1 MPNSLDTAARPKP
14 RKPINWGRK
23 AVIGIP
29 QIWLLA
35 FLLAP
40 FFILLKISV
49 SETDALGIGFDPLV
63 TYVNDALQVNIHFSP
78 YLALVR
84 DSLYIITYL
93 SSMWYA
99 LMTTVLCLVIGY
111 PFSYF
116 IARAKPTVRPA
127 LLMLVMLP
135 FWTSFLIRIYA
146 WKNLLDVN
154 GLVNQFLLWTGIIH
168 TPLRMMFTEFSF
180 MIGMVYGYIPF
191 MILPL
196 YATLVKMDHRLVEAA
211 ADLGSRPLKTF
222 WLVTVPLSK
231 SGIIAGSLL
240 VFIPAVG
247 EYVIPELLGGADT
260 LMIGRVM
267 WNEFFNNIDWPMASA
282 VTCAMVLL
290 LLVPMVRSHSS
301 RSEPLPLLRR
311 LWRSV
316 AATVFFWSM
325 FHAPASSARPM

>member
-1 MPNSLDTAARPKP
+1 MADLVPSTPDKRPAKLF
-14 RKPINWGRK
+14 NWGRL
-23 AVIGIP
+23 AVIGSP
-29 QIWLLA
+29 QLWLIA

-40 FFILLKISV
+40 FFVLLKISL
-49 SETDALGIGFDPLV
+49 SESNALGIGFDPIIS
-63 TYVNDALQVNIHFSP
+63 YVNDSLQFKLRFSA

-84 DSLYIITYL
+84 DNLYILTYL
-93 SSMWYA
+93 SSLWYA
-99 LMTTVLCLVIGY
+99 FLTTVLCLVIGY

-116 IARAKPTVRPA
+116 LARSNPNVRSA

-154 GLVNQFLLWTGIIH
+154 GLINQFLMWAGIIH

-196 YATLVKMDHRLVEAA
+196 YATLVKLDTRMLEAA
-211 ADLGSRPLKTF
+211 ADLGATPLKTF
-222 WLVTVPLSK
+222 WLVTIPLSR

-247 EYVIPELLGGADT
+247 EYVIPELLAGPST
-260 LMIGRVM
+260 LNIGRVM
-267 WNEFFNNIDWPMASA
+267 WNEFFLNLDWQRASA
-282 VTCAMVLL
+282 VAIVMIILILGPIAVFNKYQTKAL
-290 LLVPMVRSHSS
+290 
-301 RSEPLPLLRR
+301 E
-311 LWRSV
+311 
-316 AATVFFWSM
+316 AA
-325 FHAPASSARPM
+325 R

>member
-1 MPNSLDTAARPKP
+1 MPTNSDTPTP
-14 RKPINWGRK
+14 RKVRKPFNWGRK
-23 AVIGIP
+23 IVIGIP
-29 QIWLLA
+29 QVWLLA

-49 SETDALGIGFDPLV
+49 SETDALGIGFNPLV
-63 TYVNDALQVNIHFSP
+63 TYVNDALQVNIRFTP

-93 SSMWYA
+93 SSLWYA

-116 IARAKPTVRPA
+116 IARAKSTVRPA

-154 GLVNQFLLWTGIIH
+154 GLVNQFLMWVGIIH

-180 MIGMVYGYIPF
+180 MVGMVYGYIPF

-211 ADLGSRPLKTF
+211 ADLGSTPFKTF

-247 EYVIPELLGGADT
+247 EYVIPELLAGPST
-260 LMIGRVM
+260 LNIGRVM
-267 WNEFFNNIDWPMASA
+267 WNEFFLNLDWQRASA
-282 VTCAMVLL
+282 VAIVMIVLIL
-290 LLVPMVRSHSS
+290 LPIAVFNKYQTKALENVR
-301 RSEPLPLLRR
+301 
-311 LWRSV
+311 
-316 AATVFFWSM
+316 
-325 FHAPASSARPM
+325 

>member
-1 MPNSLDTAARPKP
+1 MPSNNNIPVP
-14 RKPINWGRK
+14 RKVRKPFNWGRK
-23 AVIGIP
+23 VVIGIP

-49 SETDALGIGFDPLV
+49 SETDALGIGFNPLV
-63 TYVNDALQVNIHFSP
+63 TYVNDALQVNIHFTP

-93 SSMWYA
+93 SSLWYA

-154 GLVNQFLLWTGIIH
+154 GLVNQFLMWIGIIH

-211 ADLGSRPLKTF
+211 ADLGSTPFKTF

-247 EYVIPELLGGADT
+247 EYVIPELLAGPST
-260 LMIGRVM
+260 LNIGRVM
-267 WNEFFNNIDWPMASA
+267 WNEFFLNLDWQRASA
-282 VTCAMVLL
+282 VAIVMIVLIL
-290 LLVPMVRSHSS
+290 LPI
-301 RSEPLPLLRR
+301 
-311 LWRSV
+311 
-316 AATVFFWSM
+316 AVFNKYQTKSLEGM
-325 FHAPASSARPM
+325 R

>member
-1 MPNSLDTAARPKP
+1 MSTSNDIQTQRKV
-14 RKPINWGRK
+14 RKPFNWGRK
-23 AVIGIP
+23 TVIGIP

-49 SETDALGIGFDPLV
+49 SESDALGIGFNPLV
-63 TYVNDALQVNIHFSP
+63 SYVNEALQVNIRFAP

-93 SSMWYA
+93 SSLWYA

-146 WKNLLDVN
+146 WKNLLDIN
-154 GLVNQFLLWTGIIH
+154 GLFNQFLMWTGIIH

-180 MIGMVYGYIPF
+180 MVGMVYGYIPF

-211 ADLGSRPLKTF
+211 ADLGSTPFKTF

-247 EYVIPELLGGADT
+247 EYVIPELLSGPST
-260 LMIGRVM
+260 LNIGRVM
-267 WNEFFNNIDWPMASA
+267 WNEFFLNLDWQRASA
-282 VTCAMVLL
+282 VAIVMILL
-290 LLVPMVRSHSS
+290 ILVPI
-301 RSEPLPLLRR
+301 
-311 LWRSV
+311 
-316 AATVFFWSM
+316 AVFNKYQTKSLE
-325 FHAPASSARPM
+325 SAR

>member
-1 MPNSLDTAARPKP
+1 MKPLRPTGERRRP
-14 RKPINWGRK
+14 THWGRK
-23 AVIGIP
+23 VVIGIP

-49 SETDALGIGFDPLV
+49 SETDALGIGFDPIV
-63 TYVNDALQVNIHFSP
+63 SYAHDALQVHIRFTP

-84 DSLYIITYL
+84 DSLYILTYL
-93 SSMWYA
+93 SSLWYA
-99 LMTTVLCLVIGY
+99 LLTTVLCLVIGY

-116 IARAKPTVRPA
+116 IARARATLRPA

-154 GLVNQFLLWTGIIH
+154 GLVNQFLMWIGIIH

-180 MIGMVYGYIPF
+180 MVGMVYGYIPF

-211 ADLGSRPLKTF
+211 ADLGSTPFKTF
-222 WLVTVPLSK
+222 WLVTVPLSR

-247 EYVIPELLGGADT
+247 EYVIPELLAGPST
-260 LMIGRVM
+260 LNIGRVM
-267 WNEFFNNIDWPMASA
+267 WNEFFLNLDWQRASA
-282 VTCAMVLL
+282 VAIVMIVLIL
-290 LLVPMVRSHSS
+290 LPI
-301 RSEPLPLLRR
+301 
-311 LWRSV
+311 
-316 AATVFFWSM
+316 AVFNRYQTK
-325 FHAPASSARPM
+325 ALEGTR

>member
-1 MPNSLDTAARPKP
+1 MLFRSTPTP
-14 RKPINWGRK
+14 RKVRKPFNWGRK
-23 AVIGIP
+23 IVIGIP
-29 QIWLLA
+29 QVWLLA

-49 SETDALGIGFDPLV
+49 SETDALGIGFNPLV
-63 TYVNDALQVNIHFSP
+63 TYVNDALQVNIRFTP

-93 SSMWYA
+93 SSLWYA

-154 GLVNQFLLWTGIIH
+154 GLVNQFLMWVGIIH

-180 MIGMVYGYIPF
+180 MVGMVYGYIPF

-211 ADLGSRPLKTF
+211 ADLGSTPFKTF

-231 SGIIAGSLL
+231 SGILAGSLL

-247 EYVIPELLGGADT
+247 EYVIPELLAGPST
-260 LMIGRVM
+260 LNIGRVM
-267 WNEFFNNIDWPMASA
+267 WNEFFLNLDWQRASA
-282 VTCAMVLL
+282 VAIVMIVLIL
-290 LLVPMVRSHSS
+290 LPIAVFNKYQTKALENVR
-301 RSEPLPLLRR
+301 
-311 LWRSV
+311 
-316 AATVFFWSM
+316 
-325 FHAPASSARPM
+325 

>member
-1 MPNSLDTAARPKP
+1 MPTNSDTPTP
-14 RKPINWGRK
+14 RKVRKPFNWGRK
-23 AVIGIP
+23 IVIGIP

-93 SSMWYA
+93 SSLWYA

-154 GLVNQFLLWTGIIH
+154 GLVNQFLMWAGIIH

-180 MIGMVYGYIPF
+180 MVGMVYGYIPF

-211 ADLGSRPLKTF
+211 ADLGSTPLKTF

-247 EYVIPELLGGADT
+247 EYVIPELLAGPST
-260 LMIGRVM
+260 LNIGRVM
-267 WNEFFNNIDWPMASA
+267 WNEFFLNLDWQRASA
-282 VTCAMVLL
+282 VAIVMIVLIL
-290 LLVPMVRSHSS
+290 LPI
-301 RSEPLPLLRR
+301 
-311 LWRSV
+311 
-316 AATVFFWSM
+316 AVFNKY
-325 FHAPASSARPM
+325 

>member
-1 MPNSLDTAARPKP
+1 MPTNSDTPTP
-14 RKPINWGRK
+14 RKVRKPFNWGRK
-23 AVIGIP
+23 IVIGIP
-29 QIWLLA
+29 QVWLLA

-49 SETDALGIGFDPLV
+49 SETDALGIGFNPLV
-63 TYVNDALQVNIHFSP
+63 TYVNDALQVNIRFTP

-93 SSMWYA
+93 SSLWYA

-154 GLVNQFLLWTGIIH
+154 GLVNQFLMWVGIIH

-180 MIGMVYGYIPF
+180 MVGMVYGYIPF

-211 ADLGSRPLKTF
+211 ADLGSTPFKTF

-231 SGIIAGSLL
+231 SGILAGSLL

-247 EYVIPELLGGADT
+247 EYVIPELLAGPST
-260 LMIGRVM
+260 LNIGRVM
-267 WNEFFNNIDWPMASA
+267 WNEFFLNLDWQRASA
-282 VTCAMVLL
+282 VAIVMIVLIL
-290 LLVPMVRSHSS
+290 LPIAVFNKYQTKALENVR
-301 RSEPLPLLRR
+301 
-311 LWRSV
+311 
-316 AATVFFWSM
+316 
-325 FHAPASSARPM
+325 